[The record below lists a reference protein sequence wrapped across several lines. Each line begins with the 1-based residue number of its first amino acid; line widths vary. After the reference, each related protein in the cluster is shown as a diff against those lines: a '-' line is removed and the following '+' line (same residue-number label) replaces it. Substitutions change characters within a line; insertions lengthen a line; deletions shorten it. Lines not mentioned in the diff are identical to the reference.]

1 MTIDFRIDRRYM
13 QLKICLEISYLD
25 IIMSSDQ
32 ARSILDGTREGER
45 EADRLGGREREGER
59 ERQTGW
65 DVGRIERGRN
75 RNGQTALNLHLYS

>member
-45 EADRLGGREREGER
+45 E
-59 ERQTGW
+59 RQTGW
-65 DVGRIERGRN
+65 EVEREKERERGRQVG
-75 RNGQTALNLHLYS
+75 RSGE